1 MAYKTI
7 VLHLNDERRV
17 AGLVEAAAHLAT
29 LHQTHLTGLYVLPPV
44 PSYGTTTVGAGIIKS
59 GLNTFTE
66 EGRRVEIAFA
76 KATAGRPFVSEFRL
90 VKADQLGYAETIIE
104 HGRSADLIM
113 AGQRDNSWSYSMLM
127 DEPERLAIESGRP
140 VLIIPHA
147 GKFAT
152 FGSRITLAW
161 NGRREAARAAFD
173 ALPLLQAAKSVRIVW
188 VNPQDE
194 TSDVGDIPA
203 AEIAATLARH
213 GVKCETA
220 KSYASDIKVGDILLA
235 DLADDGT
242 DLLVM
247 GAYGRSRIREFVF
260 GGTTKHI
267 MAHMTVPV
275 LMSH

>member
-1 MAYKTI
+1 MSYKTI
-7 VLHLNDERRV
+7 VLHFNDERRV
-17 AGLVEAAAHLAT
+17 AGLVEVAAHLAER
-29 LHQTHLTGLYVLPPV
+29 HRSHLIGLYVLPPV
-44 PSYGTTTVGAGIIKS
+44 PTYGTTTVGAGMIKT
-59 GLNTFTE
+59 GLNTFRDE
-66 EGRRVEIAFA
+66 AKHVQAAFE
-76 KATAGRPFVSEFRL
+76 KAAAGRAFNAEWRL
-90 VKADQLGYAETIIE
+90 VAADRLGFAETIIE

-113 AGQRDNSWSYSMLM
+113 ASQRDDSWPYSTLM

-140 VLIIPHA
+140 VLIVPHS
-147 GKFAT
+147 GKFPT
-152 FGSRITLAW
+152 LGKRVTLAW

-173 ALPLLQAAKSVRIVW
+173 ALPILQSADRVRIVW
-188 VNPQDE
+188 INPQDE
-194 TSDVGDIPA
+194 LHDVGDIPA
-203 AEIAATLARH
+203 AEIAITLARH

-220 KSYASDIKVGDILLA
+220 KSFASDIKVGDIILS

-267 MAHMTVPV
+267 LKHMTVPV